1 MAVTQEPAVPLTG
14 PQSGS
19 SKGQQEEPGL
29 RERSKARRR
38 DAIILAAYTLF
49 AERGYDATTVSDI
62 AAAAEVSPRTVA
74 MYFPSKQDIALSRFT
89 AAADSLTA
97 DIRARGDGERVTD
110 VLARWLH
117 DEHKRTDA
125 GTKRLALR
133 MFAANPELN
142 AMRTARMAAAIDEG
156 AAAVGAETG
165 LPADSPGPRMAAVAA
180 AAMLIEI
187 SDLMPGEE
195 RDAAVATLVGF
206 LEAGIGTLSGPGRAG
221 PALAV

>member
-1 MAVTQEPAVPLTG
+1 MTVTEPPGERQE
-14 PQSGS
+14 Q
-19 SKGQQEEPGL
+19 PGL
-29 RERSKARRR
+29 RERGKARRR
-38 DAIILAAYTLF
+38 DAIIRAAYTLF
-49 AERGYDATTVSDI
+49 AERGYDTTTVSDI

-97 DIRARGDGERVTD
+97 DIRARGGQRVTD

-117 DEHKRTDA
+117 DEHKRTGPD
-125 GTKRLALR
+125 TKQLALR

-142 AMRTARMAAAIDEG
+142 ALRTARMAEAIDAG
-156 AAAVGAETG
+156 AAAVAEETG
-165 LPADSPGPRMAAVAA
+165 LAADSPGPRMTAVAA

-195 RDAAVATLVGF
+195 RDGAVATLVAF
-206 LEAGIGTLSGPGRAG
+206 LEAGIGTLGG
-221 PALAV
+221 

>member
-1 MAVTQEPAVPLTG
+1 MPS
-14 PQSGS
+14 SGAPS
-19 SKGQQEEPGL
+19 EYSIGQQEEPGL

-38 DAIILAAYTLF
+38 DAIIRAAYTLF

-97 DIRARGDGERVTD
+97 DIRARGDGERVAD

-165 LPADSPGPRMAAVAA
+165 LPADAPGPRMAAVAA

-195 RDAAVATLVGF
+195 RDAAVATLVAF
-206 LEAGIGTLSGPGRAG
+206 LEAGIGTLSGGAGRR
-221 PALAV
+221 

>member
-1 MAVTQEPAVPLTG
+1 MTVTEP
-14 PQSGS
+14 S
-19 SKGQQEEPGL
+19 SAQPDQPGL
-29 RERSKARRR
+29 RERGKARRR
-38 DAIILAAYTLF
+38 DAIIRAAYTLF

-97 DIRARGDGERVTD
+97 DIRARGAGQSVTG
-110 VLARWLH
+110 VLARWLR

-125 GTKRLALR
+125 DTKRLALR

-142 AMRTARMAAAIDEG
+142 ALRTARMAAAIDEG
-156 AAAVGAETG
+156 AAAVAAETG

-195 RDAAVATLVGF
+195 RDAAVATLVAF
-206 LEAGIGTLSGPGRAG
+206 LEAGIGTLGGRAG
-221 PALAV
+221 AREAGR

>member
-1 MAVTQEPAVPLTG
+1 MTVTEPPGALHDRQDP
-14 PQSGS
+14 
-19 SKGQQEEPGL
+19 PGL
-29 RERSKARRR
+29 RERGKARRR
-38 DAIILAAYTLF
+38 DAIIRAAYELF

-97 DIRARGDGERVTD
+97 RIRARGAGQRVTD

-117 DEHKRTDA
+117 DEHERTDQEL
-125 GTKRLALR
+125 KRLALR

-142 AMRTARMAAAIDEG
+142 ALRTARMATAIDAG
-156 AAAVGAETG
+156 AAAVAEETG
-165 LPADSPGPRMAAVAA
+165 LAADSPGPRMAAVAA

-187 SDLMPGEE
+187 SDLVPGTE
-195 RDAAVATLVGF
+195 RDAAVRTLVAF
-206 LEAGIGTLSGPGRAG
+206 LEAGIATLP
-221 PALAV
+221 

>member
-1 MAVTQEPAVPLTG
+1 MTATEPSSDSQE
-14 PQSGS
+14 Q
-19 SKGQQEEPGL
+19 PGL
-29 RERSKARRR
+29 RERGKARRR
-38 DAIILAAYTLF
+38 DAIIRAAYTLF

-89 AAADSLTA
+89 AAAGSLTA
-97 DIRARGDGERVTD
+97 DIRARGGQRVTD

-117 DEHKRTDA
+117 DEHERTDP
-125 GTKRLALR
+125 GLTRLALR

-142 AMRTARMAAAIDEG
+142 ALRTARMAAAIDAG
-156 AAAVGAETG
+156 AAAVGEETG
-165 LPADSPGPRMAAVAA
+165 LAADSPGPRMAAVAA

-195 RDAAVATLVGF
+195 RDAAVTTLVAF
-206 LEAGIGTLSGPGRAG
+206 LEAGIGTLGRS
-221 PALAV
+221 

>member
-1 MAVTQEPAVPLTG
+1 MTATEPAG
-14 PQSGS
+14 EQRE
-19 SKGQQEEPGL
+19 QPGL
-29 RERSKARRR
+29 RERGKARRR
-38 DAIILAAYTLF
+38 DAIIHAAYTLF
-49 AERGYDATTVSDI
+49 AERGYDTTTVSDI

-97 DIRARGDGERVTD
+97 AIGARSAGQSVTG
-110 VLARWLH
+110 VLAEWLH

-125 GTKRLALR
+125 DTKRLALR

-142 AMRTARMAAAIDEG
+142 ALRTARMADTIDAG
-156 AAAVGAETG
+156 AAAVARETG
-165 LPADSPGPRMAAVAA
+165 LAADSPGPRMAAVAA

-195 RDAAVATLVGF
+195 RDAAVAALVAF
-206 LEAGIGTLSGPGRAG
+206 LEAGIATLGG
-221 PALAV
+221 

>member
-1 MAVTQEPAVPLTG
+1 MTVAEP
-14 PQSGS
+14 SGERPD
-19 SKGQQEEPGL
+19 QRGL
-29 RERSKARRR
+29 RERGKARRR
-38 DAIILAAYTLF
+38 DAIIRAAYTLF

-89 AAADSLTA
+89 AAADSLTT
-97 DIRARGDGERVTD
+97 DIRARGDQRVTD
-110 VLARWLH
+110 VLARWLY

-125 GTKRLALR
+125 ETKRLALR

-142 AMRTARMAAAIDEG
+142 ALRTARMAEAIDAG
-156 AAAVGAETG
+156 AAAVAADTG
-165 LPADSPGPRMAAVAA
+165 LDAASPGPRMAAVAA

-195 RDAAVATLVGF
+195 RDAAVATLVAF
-206 LEAGIGTLSGPGRAG
+206 LEAGIGTLGR
-221 PALAV
+221 P